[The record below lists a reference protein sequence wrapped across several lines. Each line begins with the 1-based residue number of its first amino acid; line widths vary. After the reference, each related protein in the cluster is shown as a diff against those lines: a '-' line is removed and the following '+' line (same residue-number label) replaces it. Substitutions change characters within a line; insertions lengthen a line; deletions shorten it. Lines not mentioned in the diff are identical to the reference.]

1 MPKETRT
8 ANFQNSLSEA
18 GRYQLL
24 VGAIR
29 DYAIYMLDPTGVI
42 TNWNPGAERFKGYSA
57 SEIIGEHFSRFY
69 TEDDRAADLPS
80 RVLEIAEKEGKF
92 EAEGWRVRK
101 DGSRFWAHVVIDPV
115 RDAEGQLIGFAKIT
129 RDLTERRE
137 SQLTLEKAK
146 EALLQSQK
154 MEAIGR
160 LTGGIAHDFNNL
172 LAAISGSLEL
182 IRKRATDDR
191 TLSYVETAS
200 QAAKR
205 GAALTQ
211 RMLVFAR
218 RHELKAERVDVPAL
232 VNGMADLLQRFV
244 GPGTTIETRFP
255 LGLAAILTD
264 TNQFESALLNL
275 VVNARDAMNESGV
288 ITIGARPETVKE
300 GGNLTPG
307 RYVCVYVTDTGEG
320 MDADVIAHA
329 AEPFFTTKGVGKGT
343 GLGLSMVQGLVEESG
358 GRMTIESKKGAGTTV
373 ELCFPATSHTA
384 PASREKQAEAPVVS
398 GESLHVLA
406 VDDDALVLMNLAAML
421 EDLGHHVKQASC
433 GSDALEVLKSN
444 PDIQLIIT
452 DQAMPKM
459 TGLMLAESA
468 RKERPDLPVIL
479 ATGYADLPDRSHGYL
494 KLDKPYFQS
503 DLNQAINKAMA
514 ETKR

>member
-1 MPKETRT
+1 MPKEKSS
-8 ANFQNSLSEA
+8 ANFQESLSET

-29 DYAIYMLDPTGVI
+29 DYAIYMLDPAGII

-57 SEIIGEHFSRFY
+57 GEIIGEHFSRFY
-69 TEDDRAADLPS
+69 TEEDQAADLPR

-101 DGSRFWAHVVIDPV
+101 DGSQFWAHVVVDSV

-137 SQLTLEKAK
+137 TQLALEKAK
-146 EALLQSQK
+146 EALFQSQK

-182 IRKRATDDR
+182 IKKRATDDR
-191 TLSYVETAS
+191 SLSYIETAS
-200 QAAKR
+200 QAVKR

-218 RHELKAERVDVPAL
+218 RHELKAERIDVPAL

-255 LGLAAILTD
+255 LRLPTILAD

-275 VVNARDAMNESGV
+275 VVNARDAMHEHGV
-288 ITIGARPETVKE
+288 ITIGARPETGKE
-300 GGNLTPG
+300 GGKLTPG
-307 RYVCVYVTDTGEG
+307 HYVCIYVTDTGEG

-343 GLGLSMVQGLVEESG
+343 GLGLSMVQGFVEESG

-373 ELCFPATSHTA
+373 ELCFPAAPHAA
-384 PASREKQAEAPVVS
+384 PAPREKQAEALVNAP
-398 GESLHVLA
+398 ERLHVLA
-406 VDDDALVLMNLAAML
+406 VDDDVLVLMNLAAML
-421 EDLGHHVKQASC
+421 EDLGHRVDQASC
-433 GSDALEVLKSN
+433 GSDALEMLKSN
-444 PDIQLIIT
+444 PDIQLLIT

-479 ATGYADLPDRSHGYL
+479 ATGYADLPDRAHGYL

-503 DLNQAINKAMA
+503 DLTHAIGNAMA
-514 ETKR
+514 HARR

>member
-137 SQLTLEKAK
+137 SQLALEKAK

-218 RHELKAERVDVPAL
+218 RHELKPERVDVPAL

-244 GPGTTIETRFP
+244 GPDTTIETRFP
-255 LGLAAILTD
+255 LGLPAILTD
-264 TNQFESALLNL
+264 
-275 VVNARDAMNESGV
+275 
-288 ITIGARPETVKE
+288 
-300 GGNLTPG
+300 
-307 RYVCVYVTDTGEG
+307 
-320 MDADVIAHA
+320 
-329 AEPFFTTKGVGKGT
+329 
-343 GLGLSMVQGLVEESG
+343 
-358 GRMTIESKKGAGTTV
+358 
-373 ELCFPATSHTA
+373 
-384 PASREKQAEAPVVS
+384 PV
-398 GESLHVLA
+398 
-406 VDDDALVLMNLAAML
+406 
-421 EDLGHHVKQASC
+421 
-433 GSDALEVLKSN
+433 
-444 PDIQLIIT
+444 
-452 DQAMPKM
+452 
-459 TGLMLAESA
+459 
-468 RKERPDLPVIL
+468 
-479 ATGYADLPDRSHGYL
+479 
-494 KLDKPYFQS
+494 
-503 DLNQAINKAMA
+503 
-514 ETKR
+514 